1 MGDCWS
7 TLQPEAVNGSDK
19 SEDDYHGNKE
29 GSTRVGQVS
38 GRGDRAPDS
47 VVVDQTELEYWKAE
61 CREMN
66 EKLCFLQKQLMRGR
80 SGSFTSQVEGAEE
93 GSGELERTR
102 GLLSGVQSELAARES
117 ELESAREEVE
127 QLRSKVKEGK
137 ETLACQEREWQSQR
151 AGLLAELDLLRRAS
165 KNERR
170 DQLSAGEV
178 EPGAR
183 LTQLEREVQQQS
195 SQVSAL
201 ERERKRLK
209 SQLEASAAAHQ
220 MRVEELE
227 KALQKEREGGGE
239 QKVAELLR
247 RVDSLQQEK
256 DKALADLAAIKK
268 ARKALASTS
277 AVSSDG
283 AASPAPPH
291 SPSTGLA
298 APPDVEVSSLMPSL
312 ALPRKSE
319 PSVGVAKVEFVPGGC
334 VCMHGEGE
342 IPQYSSHPPLPVFAD
357 NVGAFDEEASRLLR
371 SRAQVTGDSP
381 PACHSETH
389 PSVGSVVAAA
399 PLPLPFPAGPKAAPR
414 EYLEPWQV
422 EHPNLRPI
430 PLMAGEGPSNTPT
443 HAYPHAYPPT
453 QPRVSLLYC
462 RHALT
467 EVGPSIA
474 GGTGQA
480 VPQAIRTGA
489 RCS

>member
-19 SEDDYHGNKE
+19 SEDDCHGNKE
-29 GSTRVGQVS
+29 GSARAGQVS
-38 GRGDRAPDS
+38 GRGGRAPDS

-151 AGLLAELDLLRRAS
+151 AGLLAELDLLRRAA

-227 KALQKEREGGGE
+227 QALQKEREGGGE
-239 QKVAELLR
+239 QKVADLLR

-381 PACHSETH
+381 PACHSKTH

-399 PLPLPFPAGPKAAPR
+399 HLPLPFPAGPKAAPR

-430 PLMAGEGPSNTPT
+430 PLMAGEDPSNTPT
-443 HAYPHAYPPT
+443 HTHPHLPT
-453 QPRVSLLYC
+453 RTPTHPASCFPALL
-462 RHALT
+462 
-467 EVGPSIA
+467 
-474 GGTGQA
+474 
-480 VPQAIRTGA
+480 
-489 RCS
+489 